1 MLYANN
7 VMLYSSCP
15 KVPLKSFFVLKEI
28 LLDQKDDL
36 DIML

>member
-1 MLYANN
+1 

-15 KVPLKSFFVLKEI
+15 KVPLKSFSQIVLKEI

-36 DIML
+36 DIII